1 MKRLAMACLGG
12 AMLAGCAGGPTPGT
26 ETSSTPVSQ
35 QVAIGDARQ
44 RAKAHTDLG
53 MVYLREARLSVALD
67 EARLAIEADA
77 GYPLGHNLLG
87 LVRMYLKDE
96 KAAEESFTR
105 ALRLAPA
112 DPEINNDFGW
122 FLCQSGRERQSLSHF
137 EIASRSQLYSTP
149 TKPLTNAG
157 ICSLSIRDD
166 KGAEEFLLRALRA
179 DATNSDAQ
187 FLLADICYRTGRLS
201 QAKNRLADVHRM
213 SEPTAQTTWLGLR
226 LERKLGDREEEMR
239 YVNQLR
245 RKFQESRE
253 YQLLMQG
260 NYE

>member
-1 MKRLAMACLGG
+1 
-12 AMLAGCAGGPTPGT
+12 
-26 ETSSTPVSQ
+26 
-35 QVAIGDARQ
+35 
-44 RAKAHTDLG
+44 
-53 MVYLREARLSVALD
+53 
-67 EARLAIEADA
+67 
-77 GYPLGHNLLG
+77 
-87 LVRMYLKDE
+87 
-96 KAAEESFTR
+96 
-105 ALRLAPA
+105 
-112 DPEINNDFGW
+112 
-122 FLCQSGRERQSLSHF
+122 
-137 EIASRSQLYSTP
+137 
-149 TKPLTNAG
+149 
-157 ICSLSIRDD
+157 
-166 KGAEEFLLRALRA
+166 LRA

>member
-1 MKRLAMACLGG
+1 MTTDIMQALYTKDFIDRFVIVSGDSDY
-12 AMLAGCAGGPTPGT
+12 
-26 ETSSTPVSQ
+26 SSL
-35 QVAIGDARQ
+35 IN
-44 RAKAHTDLG
+44 K
-53 MVYLREARLSVALD
+53 LREYGKYTVGIGLRRSTSEILVKSVDEFAFYEALVGSLDLSQEFDVS
-67 EARLAIEADA
+67 EAHA
-77 GYPLGHNLLG
+77 
-87 LVRMYLKDE
+87 V
-96 KAAEESFTR
+96 
-105 ALRLAPA
+105 
-112 DPEINNDFGW
+112 
-122 FLCQSGRERQSLSHF
+122 
-137 EIASRSQLYSTP
+137 
-149 TKPLTNAG
+149 
-157 ICSLSIRDD
+157 
-166 KGAEEFLLRALRA
+166 LLRALRA

>member
-1 MKRLAMACLGG
+1 MRVIR
-12 AMLAGCAGGPTPGT
+12 
-26 ETSSTPVSQ
+26 S
-35 QVAIGDARQ
+35 AITCSA
-44 RAKAHTDLG
+44 
-53 MVYLREARLSVALD
+53 
-67 EARLAIEADA
+67 
-77 GYPLGHNLLG
+77 
-87 LVRMYLKDE
+87 LKDE